1 MIEIVERKR
10 RKTQWL
16 TRAERRA
23 AIICGTVY
31 ILKSNIKKRRRA
43 QKAQKGTESVERH
56 RKRRKA
62 QKAQKEKFRNVL
74 LRFCGIYIYQIYL
87 HYRYFVWQN

>member
-1 MIEIVERKR
+1 MIEIAERKR

-31 ILKSNIKKRRRA
+31 ILKSNIKKRRKNRKNA
-43 QKAQKGTESVERH
+43 ERNC
-56 RKRRKA
+56 R
-62 QKAQKEKFRNVL
+62 
-74 LRFCGIYIYQIYL
+74 
-87 HYRYFVWQN
+87 

>member
-1 MIEIVERKR
+1 MIEIAERKR

-31 ILKSNIKKRRRA
+31 ILKSNIKKRR
-43 QKAQKGTESVERH
+43 KAQKGTERH

-62 QKAQKEKFRNVL
+62 QKGTESEERRRKAQKA
-74 LRFCGIYIYQIYL
+74 
-87 HYRYFVWQN
+87 

>member
-1 MIEIVERKR
+1 MAVAGGDKNR

-31 ILKSNIKKRRRA
+31 ILKSNIKKRR
-43 QKAQKGTESVERH
+43 KH
-56 RKRRKA
+56 RKA
-62 QKAQKEKFRNVL
+62 QKAQKGAERRRKAQKGAESVERRRKRNSA
-74 LRFCGIYIYQIYL
+74 RSC
-87 HYRYFVWQN
+87 